1 MKELYSASEK
11 ARNAR
16 LLKKYGVTIWTY
28 GDLLSKQKGL
38 CAICLRTPKTKRL
51 CVDHDHKTGQVRGLL
66 CYVCNRKL
74 IGRYRYHQAWIF
86 ERAWKY
92 LLATPPPKGAW

>member
-1 MKELYSASEK
+1 MTASER
-11 ARNAR
+11 ARDAR
-16 LLKKYGVTIWTY
+16 LLKKYGITGSQY
-28 GDLLSKQKGL
+28 ELRLLNQGGA
-38 CAICLRTPKTKRL
+38 CAICRRFPKTKRL

-66 CYVCNRKL
+66 CYMCNRKL

-92 LLATPPPKGAW
+92 LLATPPPKEA